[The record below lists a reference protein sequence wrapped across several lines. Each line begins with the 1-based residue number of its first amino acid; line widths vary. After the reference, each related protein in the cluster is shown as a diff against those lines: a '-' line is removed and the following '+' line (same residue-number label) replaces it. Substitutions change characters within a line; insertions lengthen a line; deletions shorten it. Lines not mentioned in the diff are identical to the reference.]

1 VAVPAVGGR
10 EKARVG
16 RAAAA
21 PPQSSENAAE
31 GETGDAEGEAGDGD
45 ACRARAAKGAAA
57 IGCAETLAAKPS
69 DSAPK
74 TAPI

>member
-1 VAVPAVGGR
+1 VAVPALGGR
-10 EKARVG
+10 EKVVVG
-16 RAAAA
+16 RGEAA
-21 PPQSSENAAE
+21 PPQSSESATE

-74 TAPI
+74 TSPI